1 LFFNSQLSKFFLA
14 ARPEAVFVNPEDSI
28 WVLSFINLN
37 DRNKRRNRLLGK
49 RKKALRLPK
58 CHLETSFEEVRV
70 RVAFG
75 LCYPVLIYAKST
87 VYGQIEV
94 WCC

>member
-58 CHLETSFEEVRV
+58 CHLETSFEEVQV